1 MPSINNGQGLDI
13 AIPPGQSIAIS
24 SITGTYSATL
34 LDGAGR
40 GVLAKDSAGGEIF
53 GPYPS
58 GATVRVKAGNNSHV
72 AFDVAVSP
80 VAKADLVAHYK
91 TDEDGNVAGL
101 AAPGGGQ
108 VDMRRS
114 ANKSRCATR
123 LYSTMLS
130 NTTSAALVGYG
141 FPGPTKVTHAL
152 LAETE
157 VEFDAVSLIVQN
169 TSSAALTWGNLKAS
183 SVREVPTFNT
193 KITETLSGTFSGASS
208 ISVAAGSATSPT
220 FAISDPIP
228 LSSVPRTDGGPRP
241 LVLFTVETDTAS
253 DGSTQLG
260 SWYRGGG
267 NNTTKTHDGGRV
279 MACSTLPGSVAPAS
293 LTPSLTNPDVTSA
306 IVGFVYWSRGAKV
319 LTVMESGN
327 SITAGNNL
335 LVPNRGHLIRAV
347 EAISTKEAP
356 VEYMVCGLPG
366 QGLAPIV
373 ALTNEILDIGRQGG
387 GMQPGALI
395 FNAFDTNA
403 NVGSNIVIGP
413 MRSYAA
419 RIEAKVEEGV
429 GGVLM
434 LADGLP
440 RQSDATTT
448 AWLNDDVRREFNA
461 SLERDYGALV
471 IHQAAKLEDPSKPGF
486 YLSAMVDSDFIHP
499 SQAGDDAI
507 KALQMTAIKSVM

>member
-1 MPSINNGQGLDI
+1 MPIIQNGQGLEI
-13 AIPPGQSIAIS
+13 AVPPGQSIAIAS
-24 SITGTYSATL
+24 LTGTYSATL
-34 LDGAGR
+34 LDGAGL
-40 GVLAKDSAGGEIF
+40 GVLASASAGGATY
-53 GPYPS
+53 GPYPA
-58 GATVRVKAGNNSHV
+58 GATIRVSAGIDSCV
-72 AFDVAVSP
+72 TYDVGAQP

-169 TSSAALTWGNLKAS
+169 TSGAALTWGNLKAS

-335 LVPNRGHLIRAV
+335 PVANRGHLIRAV
-347 EAISTKEAP
+347 EEVSTPSSP

-366 QGLAPIV
+366 QGLAQIF
-373 ALTNEILDIGRQGG
+373 ALANKVITLGRAGG
-387 GMQPGALI
+387 GMLPGVVI
-395 FNAFDTNA
+395 FNPFDTNA
-403 NVGSNIVIGP
+403 NVGSNIVVGP
-413 MRSYAA
+413 MRSASA
-419 RIEAKVEEGV
+419 RLESSVQES

-440 RQSDATTT
+440 RQSDANTK
-448 AWLNDDVRREFNA
+448 AWLNDQVRRDFNA
-461 SLERDYGALV
+461 SLGGDFGAAV
-471 IHQAAKLEDPSKPGF
+471 IRQAGALEDPGRPGF
-486 YLSAMVDSDFIHP
+486 FLQDMVSGDFVHP
-499 SQAGDDAI
+499 SLNGDDLIKIIQGAAI
-507 KALQMTAIKSVM
+507 RSVL